1 MPRQDYGRG
10 SASYAANLI
19 VHPTN
24 ARLAE
29 DVDLVVKHKSPLVI
43 ASVGNPAR
51 VVDAIRGYG
60 GSGFLRRCLVKHAR
74 RAAEAGVDGLIL
86 LCGGSGATPAGS
98 TRSRW
103 SPPSVFFAGPLVLAG
118 AISNGRVIDVA
129 EELGADFAY
138 VGTPFIAATRE
149 HSRRRLPADAD

>member
-1 MPRQDYGRG
+1 LTYSTAICDQCLVKITAELKRG

-60 GSGFLRRCLVKHAR
+60 ECGFLRRCLVKHAR
-74 RAAEAGVDGLIL
+74 AAAP
-86 LCGGSGATPAGS
+86 GATPAGS

>member
-1 MPRQDYGRG
+1 MTHETYYLLQSQMFFLTYSTAICDQCLVKITAELKRG

-51 VVDAIRGYG
+51 IVDAIRGYG
-60 GSGFLRRCLVKHAR
+60 ECGFLRRYLVKHA
-74 RAAEAGVDGLIL
+74 
-86 LCGGSGATPAGS
+86 
-98 TRSRW
+98 
-103 SPPSVFFAGPLVLAG
+103 
-118 AISNGRVIDVA
+118 
-129 EELGADFAY
+129 
-138 VGTPFIAATRE
+138 
-149 HSRRRLPADAD
+149 DARQKPEWMV